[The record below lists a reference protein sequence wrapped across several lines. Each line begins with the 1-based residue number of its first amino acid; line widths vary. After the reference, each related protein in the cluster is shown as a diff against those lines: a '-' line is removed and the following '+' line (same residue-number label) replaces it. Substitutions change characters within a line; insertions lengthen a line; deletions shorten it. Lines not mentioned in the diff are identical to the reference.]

1 MERRLSVVACVCV
14 VAVGWLASRGA
25 AARDARAVD
34 RDPEGYVYR
43 EHSVQVCFLSL
54 CLSLSLS
61 VYGARGRG
69 ERERG
74 CSVLGLLGSSPPGDD
89 GSRLAHSLSLSAISL
104 SL

>member
-61 VYGARGRG
+61 V
-69 ERERG
+69 
-74 CSVLGLLGSSPPGDD
+74 CL
-89 GSRLAHSLSLSAISL
+89 SLSLCLCL
-104 SL
+104 SMVRGEGESEREGVVCLGCWAPAHQATTAAA